1 MVWKR
6 LMSDFPQMNELLYK
20 EWKREAEAYQENCQ
34 TMFLKRGCNITYEYA
49 NSICCFWIAIIVILL
64 LGLIQNKFSKKSQC
78 AIVIFAIFI
87 LSFMYS
93 NRTLGLDLRNYIE
106 YYSSSNI
113 NRIMSTLD
121 IKSLFLNEYEPLFT
135 LTIVVAKKQVCL
147 FKNGYLRLYL
157 YHH

>member
-1 MVWKR
+1 
-6 LMSDFPQMNELLYK
+6 MSMQIQFVV
-20 EWKREAEAYQENCQ
+20 
-34 TMFLKRGCNITYEYA
+34 
-49 NSICCFWIAIIVILL
+49 FWIAIIVILL

-135 LTIVVAKKQVCL
+135 LTIVVAKK
-147 FKNGYLRLYL
+147 
-157 YHH
+157 